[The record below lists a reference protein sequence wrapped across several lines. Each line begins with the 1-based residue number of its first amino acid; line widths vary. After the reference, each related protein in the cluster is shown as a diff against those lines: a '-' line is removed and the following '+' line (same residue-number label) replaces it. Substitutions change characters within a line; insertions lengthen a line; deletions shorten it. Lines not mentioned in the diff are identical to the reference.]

1 MAGRHYYLVSAL
13 PALPDF
19 GSPAPMTTADLRD
32 HVRPSARPAALVDT
46 ILLSDDLVQREA
58 FLAREIDAPAPA
70 VLAAEQVRDEAPL
83 PAALAAAEEAAAPL
97 VESDAVWA
105 AYFRHAAEVAGKFHS
120 ALLAG
125 WVSYEVALRNA
136 LVTARAEV
144 LELNPADYLVAAE
157 LGRTDEDFSDLL
169 AAWSSAPNPL
179 AGQKILDRARW
190 MWLTEHEAWFSF
202 ADDEVAAYAAKL
214 VLLVRWERL
223 SAAPER
229 SPSGTSHA

>member
-58 FLAREIDAPAPA
+58 FLAKEIDAVAPA
-70 VLAAEQVRDEAPL
+70 VLAAEQARDESPL
-83 PAALAAAEEAAAPL
+83 PEPLAPAEEAAARP
-97 VESDAVWA
+97 VASDAVWA
-105 AYFRHAAEVAGKFHS
+105 AYFRHAAEVAGNADS

-136 LVTARAEV
+136 LVTARAEA
-144 LELNPADYLVAAE
+144 LELDPSDYLVAAE
-157 LGRTDEDFSDLL
+157 LEGTDEDFSDLL

-190 MWLTEHEAWFSF
+190 TWLTEHEGWFSF
-202 ADDEVAAYAAKL
+202 AADELAAYAAKL
-214 VLLVRWERL
+214 ILLVRWERL
-223 SAAPER
+223 SEK
-229 SPSGTSHA
+229 

>member
-1 MAGRHYYLVSAL
+1 MAGRSYYLVSAL
-13 PALPDF
+13 PALPDL
-19 GSPAPMTTADLRD
+19 GSPAPMTLADLRD

-58 FLAREIDAPAPA
+58 FLAQEIDAPAPA
-70 VLAAEQVRDEAPL
+70 VLSAEQVRDEAPL
-83 PAALAAAEEAAAPL
+83 PEPLAPAEEAAAPP
-97 VESDAVWA
+97 VASDAVWA
-105 AYFRHAAEVAGKFHS
+105 AYFRHAAEVAGKFRS

-136 LVTARAEV
+136 LATARAEA

-190 MWLTEHEAWFSF
+190 TWLTEHEVWFSF

-223 SAAPER
+223 S
-229 SPSGTSHA
+229 GQ